1 MTITIVNMY
10 LCCINLGLF
19 LDLQGGL
26 GDGCS
31 GKAPYI
37 NGVKNMSYH
46 PLVLKHF
53 LLDNNAGEK
62 SVRST
67 HFGVCIQI
75 NKCVCPSCS
84 QYD

>member
-1 MTITIVNMY
+1 
-10 LCCINLGLF
+10 
-19 LDLQGGL
+19 
-26 GDGCS
+26 
-31 GKAPYI
+31 
-37 NGVKNMSYH
+37 MSYH

-75 NKCVCPSCS
+75 NSVSVHHAHNMTDS
-84 QYD
+84 GAHQ